1 MENILVHFE
10 RNDLIS
16 LIKERFSLDEVRMDD
31 TFKYDLLL
39 DSLDVVELVCD
50 VECKI
55 GEVIPENVVDSL
67 RLLVMYGVTFRLV
80 KRNCLVKC

>member
-16 LIKERFSLDEVRMDD
+16 LIKERFSIDEVRMDD

-55 GEVIPENVVDSL
+55 GEVIPENVVDSFETPGDVW
-67 RLLVMYGVTFRLV
+67 RYVQTRQKELLG
-80 KRNCLVKC
+80 